1 LRVCKK
7 EAVIMTL
14 QLTLE
19 EFTALGAPHMV
30 YVRPIK
36 AAQVLASTPIEDEE
50 GRPIDPDHIF
60 YAVHGANGD
69 CLAILGD
76 RDSAVAAALA
86 HEMAPVSVH

>member
-1 LRVCKK
+1 
-7 EAVIMTL
+7 MTL

-30 YVRPIK
+30 YVRPVT
-36 AAQVLASTPIEDEE
+36 AGQVLVSTPVQDEE
-50 GRPIDPDHIF
+50 GRPIPPDQIL
-60 YAVHGANGD
+60 YAVHGADGA

>member
-1 LRVCKK
+1 
-7 EAVIMTL
+7 MTL
-14 QLTLE
+14 KLSVE

-30 YVRPIK
+30 YVRPVK
-36 AAQVLASTPIEDEE
+36 AAQVLASAPIEDLS
-50 GRPIDPDHIF
+50 GWQVDPEQIL
-60 YAVHGANGD
+60 YAVHGANGA